1 MPKPQHQHEK
11 DTQAMRSMID
21 TARGWHQVSEVWAPH
36 GPVKIEFGPGDPSV
50 QLVAMV
56 PRRLNARETLDA
68 LIYLELTYNRL
79 KKVVAGH
86 EKYGVH
92 VVPHARRAINQKT
105 TIAQE
110 VNDHGSKQR

>member
-21 TARGWHQVSEVWAPH
+21 AARGWHQVSEVWAPH

-68 LIYLELTYNRL
+68 LIHLELTYNRL
-79 KKVVAGH
+79 KKVVAGY

-92 VVPHARRAINQKT
+92 VVPHARRPINHNRPSEL
-105 TIAQE
+105 E
-110 VNDHGSKQR
+110 V